1 MNKSELIQAVSK
13 KSNLKVTHA
22 EKAVNSLI
30 ETVSNELKNKRNVT
44 LVGFGTFK
52 VADRAAR
59 TGVNPKTG
67 AKITIKAKRV
77 PKFAPGKA
85 LKEKVK

>member
-1 MNKSELIQAVSK
+1 MNKSELIQAISR

-22 EKAVNSLI
+22 EKGINSLI
-30 ETVSNELKNKRNVT
+30 ETVANELRNKRNVT

-67 AKITIKAKRV
+67 ARITIKAKRV
-77 PKFAPGKA
+77 PKLSPGKA
-85 LKEKVK
+85 LKEKVR

>member
-1 MNKSELIQAVSK
+1 MNKSELIQAISK
-13 KSNLKVTHA
+13 KANLKVTHA
-22 EKAVNSLI
+22 EKGINSLI
-30 ETVSNELKNKRNVT
+30 ETVANELKNKRNVT

-52 VADRAAR
+52 VADRASR

-67 AKITIKAKRV
+67 ARITIKAKRV
-77 PKFAPGKA
+77 PKFSPGKA